1 MRKGERR
8 DEAADDDVHDDVHVH
23 VPHEHA
29 LLCQS
34 SLRFSI
40 NADRIENQFPVPRR
54 TMRKLHRRDELPFIL
69 ASSIVQ
75 RGENMNHAILM
86 AQCNR
91 ESRRM

>member
-8 DEAADDDVHDDVHVH
+8 DEAADDDVHDDAHVH

-40 NADRIENQFPVPRR
+40 NANRIENQFPVPRR
-54 TMRKLHRRDELPFIL
+54 TMRKLHRRDDSFLILLPAITETSSAL
-69 ASSIVQ
+69 ATLGHCKQ
-75 RGENMNHAILM
+75 
-86 AQCNR
+86 
-91 ESRRM
+91 